1 MNQMTDEQPRRPL
14 QDERGF
20 LAAVM
25 ETVED
30 AIIACDAAGVLTLF
44 NRAAREFHGLPE
56 APIPADQWAAHYDL
70 YLPDARTLMRK
81 EDIPLF
87 RALQGEHLRDVEMI
101 VAPKGG
107 TARTLLANARPLF
120 GPDGERLGAVVIMH
134 DITARKQAQE
144 ALKRESSLMQALMD
158 NIPDAIYF
166 KDTASRF
173 TRVNQHAPYR
183 GGNAPEDVIGKTDFD
198 FFIEAHARAAYEDE
212 QRIIRTGQ
220 PIIDK
225 EEKETYPD
233 GASTWLS
240 TTKVPIFDETG
251 QVTGIVGISRDITER
266 KRAEEERIQL
276 IRAQAARAEAEAANR
291 FKDEFLAVASH
302 ELRTPLTPIL
312 GWANMLRTSP
322 YDEVMFA
329 QALESI
335 ERNAKAQQRLVDDL
349 LDISRIITGNLRL
362 DAVTFEL
369 APVVEAAVTAMRPA
383 ADAKHIRLQT
393 VFATGGDQITGD
405 PDRIRQVVLNLLAN
419 ALKFTPQG
427 GSIEV
432 RLERTQSQVELKLSD
447 TGVGISAEFL
457 PHVFAR
463 FRQADSSVTRTH
475 GGLGLGLSIVRHL
488 VELHGGTVHAASPG
502 EGQGATFTVKLPLT
516 IRPQAAGAATQ
527 ESLLAKNCAPAAGSH
542 LLSGLRVLLVDDE
555 ADTLEMLTM
564 VLKRCGAEVIAATST
579 SRAMTALESRRPD
592 VLISDIGMPDEDGY
606 ELIRQVRALPA
617 ERGGNTPALALT
629 AYARAE
635 DRARALMAG
644 YQLHVPKPVE
654 PTELVAL
661 AASLARRA
669 TQQS

>member
-1 MNQMTDEQPRRPL
+1 MNQMTDEQPLRPL

-56 APIPADQWAAHYDL
+56 APIPAEQWAAHYDL

-87 RALQGEHLRDVEMI
+87 RALQGEHVRDVEMV

-107 TARTLLANARPLF
+107 TARTLLASARPLS
-120 GPDGERLGAVVIMH
+120 GPDGDRLGAVVIMH
-134 DITARKQAQE
+134 DITERKQAQE

-166 KDTASRF
+166 KDTESRF

-198 FFIEAHARAAYEDE
+198 FFIKAHARAAYEDE
-212 QRIIRTGQ
+212 QRIIRTGE

-240 TTKVPIFDETG
+240 TTKVPIFDEAG

-276 IRAQAARAEAEAANR
+276 IRAQAAREEAEAANR

-322 YDEVMFA
+322 YDEAMFA

-362 DAVTFEL
+362 DAITFEL

-419 ALKFTPQG
+419 AIKFTPQG

-447 TGVGISAEFL
+447 TGMGISPEFL

-488 VELHGGTVHAASPG
+488 VELHGGTVHADSPG
-502 EGQGATFTVKLPLT
+502 MGQGATFTVKLPLT
-516 IRPQAAGAATQ
+516 ITQRDAGDSAQ
-527 ESLLAKNCAPAAGSH
+527 ESLLAKGSAPGENSH
-542 LLSGLRVLLVDDE
+542 PLHGLRMLLVDDE

-564 VLKRCGAEVIAATST
+564 VLKRYGAEVTVATSV
-579 SRAMTALESRRPD
+579 SRAMAALESRRPD
-592 VLISDIGMPDEDGY
+592 VLISDIGLPGEDGY

-617 ERGGNTPALALT
+617 ARGGNTPALALT
-629 AYARAE
+629 AYARTE
-635 DRARALMAG
+635 DRAQALLAG

-654 PTELVAL
+654 PAELVVL
-661 AASLARRA
+661 VASLVGRA
-669 TQQS
+669 TQQG